1 MKNFYFD
8 ICAIPIYLMILH
20 TYFTRKMTK
29 FRSFRMFM
37 IMGITSLLCAILDIL
52 MEFVVNPVPLTQAEV
67 VLGTIISFSYK
78 LLRNSGLAIYLVFIF
93 AITKTDQRI
102 SSLKNRLLLWAPNI
116 LVVILLIQN
125 FFTGNVFS
133 VTMSEGYQRGPLLMV
148 LYGVAVVYMIEGIGY
163 CLICRKYFES
173 SKWVALISVYI
184 LTAIAVLIQF
194 LFPKLM
200 VEMFS
205 TALGMLMVMMI
216 VMRPE
221 ESVDSTIGIQTFKT
235 FRNDLHNIVLSKEK
249 VTLTVI
255 HIPQAENNRN
265 YLGDENYAAFISE
278 ITENME
284 KYLDTLNHDYQIY
297 FEHPDNIYLIFGPQS
312 RGVEEALDSCL
323 RMTRIYLKQN
333 EKEIWFDPQIC
344 LIRYPEDINDE
355 TEIINLCHRFTMF
368 GGRNQKVFR
377 ASEIVSS
384 RDFTIQNNIDDILER
399 AINNEELK
407 MYYQPIFSVKE
418 NIFHSAEALARI
430 IDRDYGTISPNV
442 FIPAAERSGA
452 IIPLGERIID
462 QVFRFISEHELQ
474 KLDIAYIEIN
484 LSVAQLLQYD
494 LPDVIQRLQKKY
506 NIDPSM
512 INFEI
517 TESLL
522 DSMSYVMDAN
532 IKKLSEMGYNF
543 SLDDYGVGYSNIQR
557 LRKLPLSMIKID
569 KSMVDDIF
577 TEDGGVIIKNTIR
590 MMQGINKKLIMEGA
604 ETKETVDLLSS
615 LSCEYI
621 QGFYFSKPLPG
632 EEFISF
638 LEQNN
643 NPDKPKLYS

>member
-37 IMGITSLLCAILDIL
+37 IMGVTSLLCAILDIL

-297 FEHPDNIYLIFGPQS
+297 FEHPDNIYLIFGSQS

-333 EKEIWFDPQIC
+333 EKEVWFDPQIC

-430 IDRDYGTISPNV
+430 IDREYGTISPNV

-643 NPDKPKLYS
+643 NLDKPKLYS